1 MVIKYK
7 VWNKNAII
15 IYNANSS
22 IQDMLSIGV
31 ISDVT
36 VPDVVSVLNF
46 LIFISFCSFSLTKKN
61 SCLILY
67 PMKLGD
73 CPEEEEEK
81 NRISAIND
89 VFIERTST
97 KKSPV

>member
-1 MVIKYK
+1 
-7 VWNKNAII
+7 
-15 IYNANSS
+15 
-22 IQDMLSIGV
+22 MLSTGV

-46 LIFISFCSFSLTKKN
+46 LIFISFCFLFVFFLTRRN

>member
-1 MVIKYK
+1 MVSKYK

-22 IQDMLSIGV
+22 FQDMLSIGV

-46 LIFISFCSFSLTKKN
+46 LIFISFCFVRFPWQKKT
-61 SCLILY
+61 
-67 PMKLGD
+67 P
-73 CPEEEEEK
+73 
-81 NRISAIND
+81 A
-89 VFIERTST
+89 
-97 KKSPV
+97 

>member
-1 MVIKYK
+1 
-7 VWNKNAII
+7 
-15 IYNANSS
+15 
-22 IQDMLSIGV
+22 MLSIGV

-46 LIFISFCSFSLTKKN
+46 LIFISFCFVRFPWQKKN